1 MNSIIA
7 VSKQTKGLV
16 GLVAIVATVFT
27 CGGTL
32 TLAEHYS
39 RSSMDGRDYLAA
51 SQQGVPADLKQAS
64 PLKSRL
70 G

>member
-7 VSKQTKGLV
+7 VSKQTKSLV

-32 TLAEHYS
+32 TLAEHYA
-39 RSSMDGRDYLAA
+39 RSSMDGRDYQAA
-51 SQQGVPADLKQAS
+51 AHQAVPAVLKQAS
-64 PLKSRL
+64 
-70 G
+70 